1 MSQVSDVDIREQ
13 TLSQVLIF
21 SLDCNI
27 WSARKKL
34 NREDLPGGSE
44 LDLPEGNVISL
55 GSKRICDPD
64 KIAVFEKLK
73 RRAVRACEQVGS
85 RFLGGYAVPRPK
97 ARDLAVELKAIE
109 AEFQQIRQ
117 EFLDGYTA
125 AIDDW
130 VSANPR
136 LEVALRK
143 AVTPKSVVER
153 RLGFAFS
160 VTKVASVDDDDGL
173 LNQGLLNELGSLSGQ
188 LFYEVARDARDLL
201 EKSIVP
207 RQGSITQRAVS
218 SLRKLQQ
225 KLEGFMFLDGR
236 IGRVA
241 THFAEVLS
249 RMPKA
254 GHVEGRD
261 FTELFGLVV
270 ILSDEA
276 KLKQFAA
283 GYAAAAES
291 GVAIVDDAKVSEAV
305 EVPQQTWFALPVE
318 QSGVEVVEEVEPVA
332 TAPDFSDFDDLADVG
347 FESGESPAEEDVDVG
362 DTLDVT
368 LTPIVDEADS
378 AVGGDESHLLPLV
391 AKSESTAPVI
401 DSEMVYF

>member
-13 TLSQVLIF
+13 TLNQVLIF

-34 NREDLPGGSE
+34 NREDLPGGADLE
-44 LDLPEGNVISL
+44 LPEGNVISL
-55 GSKRICDPD
+55 GSKRICDPE

-97 ARDLAVELKAIE
+97 ARDLAIELKAIE

-117 EFLDGYTA
+117 EFLDGYAA

-130 VSANPR
+130 VAANPR
-136 LEVALRK
+136 LEAALRK
-143 AVTPKSVVER
+143 AVTPKCVVER

-241 THFAEVLS
+241 NHFGDVLS

-283 GYAAAAES
+283 GYAAATES
-291 GVAIVDDAKVSEAV
+291 GVAIVDDTSEPATV
-305 EVPQQTWFALPVE
+305 EAAEQAWFALPLE
-318 QSGVEVVEEVEPVA
+318 QAADEAVCEPEEIGA
-332 TAPDFSDFDDLADVG
+332 TPDFSDFDDLAEVCT
-347 FESGESPAEEDVDVG
+347 EEDAGPAPEADAD
-362 DTLDVT
+362 DTLDVRHSE
-368 LTPIVDEADS
+368 VSDVAD
-378 AVGGDESHLLPLV
+378 AEEVVGGNHLLPLA
-391 AKSESTAPVI
+391 AKSEGAAPVI